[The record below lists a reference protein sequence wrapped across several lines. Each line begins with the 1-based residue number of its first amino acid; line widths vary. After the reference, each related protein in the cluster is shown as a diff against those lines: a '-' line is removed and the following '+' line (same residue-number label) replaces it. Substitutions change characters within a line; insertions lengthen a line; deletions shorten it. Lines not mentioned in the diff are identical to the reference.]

1 MTYLTKQSNKE
12 TNQIKPYKLNPKWKL
27 KQVVNK
33 YLEWN
38 HCGTGK
44 KTCFFVQ
51 KWNQY
56 GQGLID
62 LLHKRVSERN

>member
-27 KQVVNK
+27 KQIVNK

-38 HCGTGK
+38 HCETGK
-44 KTCFFVQ
+44 NMFFCSKMKSIWTGVN
-51 KWNQY
+51 W
-56 GQGLID
+56 LTT
-62 LLHKRVSERN
+62 